1 MATNQQRR
9 EAAKRKLERQLVRR
23 AERAKRR
30 KIVGAGVVGGVVLIV
45 AGVVVWVVNSGG
57 SGDDTAAASPPPSS
71 SSSAPPVPTLTN
83 IPTQRTAMPKRPQP
97 VANPTSC
104 TYAADAQSPAGSKK
118 PAVPEGKNV
127 SSTGTVNATFKST
140 AGDIPVTLDRA
151 LAPCTVQAIKSLIE
165 QGFYTN
171 TICHRLGVTDLQILQ
186 CGDPNAK
193 GNVETDGQGGP
204 GFTLPDEYFAGEKY
218 GRGILAMANTSQ
230 PNSGGSQFFMVYGT
244 AELPATYTI
253 FGSISDDGLKVLD
266 QIAKTGIGTVGQD
279 GATGEPKN
287 PVKFTAVTVAA

>member
-1 MATNQQRR
+1 VATNQQRR

-57 SGDDTAAASPPPSS
+57 SSSDTAAASPPPSS
-71 SSSAPPVPTLTN
+71 SSAPVPSLTN
-83 IPTQRTAMPKRPQP
+83 IPTQRTAMPTRPKALP
-97 VANPTSC
+97 NPTTC
-104 TYAADAQSPAGSKK
+104 TYAADAQSPTGAKK
-118 PAVPEGKNV
+118 PTVPDGKNV
-127 SSTGTVNATFKST
+127 PSTGTVTLTFKST

-151 LAPCTVQAIKSLIE
+151 LAPCTVQSMVSLAQ
-165 QGFYTN
+165 QGFYTD
-171 TICHRLGVTDLQILQ
+171 TICHRLGVTDLQMLQ

-193 GNVETDGQGGP
+193 GNAQTDGQGGP
-204 GFTLPDEYFAGEKY
+204 GYTLPDEYFTGEKY
-218 GRGILAMANTSQ
+218 GRGILAMANTNQ
-230 PNSGGSQFFMVYGT
+230 PNTGGSQFFMVYGT

-253 FGSISDDGLKVLD
+253 FGSISDEGLKVLD
-266 QIAKTGIGTVGQD
+266 QIAKTGIGAVGQD

-287 PVKFTAVTVAA
+287 PVKFTAVTVSA

>member
-57 SGDDTAAASPPPSS
+57 SSSDTAAASPPPSS
-71 SSSAPPVPTLTN
+71 SAAPVPSLTN
-83 IPTQRTAMPKRPQP
+83 IPTQRTAMPTRPKALP
-97 VANPTSC
+97 NPTTC
-104 TYAADAQSPAGSKK
+104 TYAADAQSPTGAKK
-118 PAVPEGKNV
+118 PTVPDGKNV
-127 SSTGTVNATFKST
+127 PATGTVTLTFKST

-151 LAPCTVQAIKSLIE
+151 LAPCTVQSMVSLAK
-165 QGFYTN
+165 QGFYTD
-171 TICHRLGVTDLQILQ
+171 TICHRLGVTDLQMLQ

-193 GNVETDGQGGP
+193 GNVQTDGQGGP
-204 GFTLPDEYFAGEKY
+204 GYTVPDEYFTGEKY
-218 GRGILAMANTSQ
+218 GRGILAMANTGQ
-230 PNSGGSQFFMVYGT
+230 PNTGGSQFFMVYGT
-244 AELPATYTI
+244 AQLPATYTI
-253 FGSISDDGLKVLD
+253 FGSISDEGLKVLD
-266 QIAKTGIGTVGQD
+266 QIAKTGIGAVGQD

-287 PVKFTAVTVAA
+287 PVKFTAVTVSA

>member
-1 MATNQQRR
+1 VATNQQRR

-57 SGDDTAAASPPPSS
+57 SSSDTAAASPPPS

-83 IPTQRTAMPKRPQP
+83 IPTQRTAMPTRPKALP
-97 VANPTSC
+97 NPTSC
-104 TYAADAQSPAGSKK
+104 TYAADAQSPTGAKK
-118 PAVPEGKNV
+118 PTVPDGKNV
-127 SSTGTVNATFKST
+127 SSTGTVTATFKST

-151 LAPCTVQAIKSLIE
+151 LAPCTVQAFKSLIE

-171 TICHRLGVTDLQILQ
+171 TICHRLGVTDLQMLQ

-193 GNVETDGQGGP
+193 GDVQTDGQGGP
-204 GFTLPDEYFAGEKY
+204 GFTVPDEYFAGEKY
-218 GRGILAMANTSQ
+218 GRGILAMANTNQ
-230 PNSGGSQFFMVYGT
+230 PNTGGSQFFMVYGT
-244 AELPATYTI
+244 AELPANYTI
-253 FGSISDDGLKVLD
+253 FGSISDEGLKVLD

>member
-57 SGDDTAAASPPPSS
+57 SSGDTAAASPPPSS
-71 SSSAPPVPTLTN
+71 SAAPVPSLTN
-83 IPTQRTAMPKRPQP
+83 IPTQRTAMPTRPKALP
-97 VANPTSC
+97 NPTTCS
-104 TYAADAQSPAGSKK
+104 YPADAQSPTGAKK
-118 PAVPEGKNV
+118 PTVPDGKNV
-127 SSTGTVNATFKST
+127 PSTGKVTLTFKST

-151 LAPCTVQAIKSLIE
+151 LAPCTVQSMVSLAQ
-165 QGFYTN
+165 QGFYTD
-171 TICHRLGVTDLQILQ
+171 TICHRLGVTDLQMLQ

-204 GFTLPDEYFAGEKY
+204 GYTVPDEYFTGEKY
-218 GRGILAMANTSQ
+218 GRGILAMANTNQ
-230 PNSGGSQFFMVYGT
+230 PNTGGSQFFMVYGT
-244 AELPATYTI
+244 ADLPATYTI
-253 FGSISDDGLKVLD
+253 FGSISDEGLKVLD
-266 QIAKTGIGTVGQD
+266 QIAKTGIGAVGQD

-287 PVKFTAVTVAA
+287 PVKFTAVTVSA